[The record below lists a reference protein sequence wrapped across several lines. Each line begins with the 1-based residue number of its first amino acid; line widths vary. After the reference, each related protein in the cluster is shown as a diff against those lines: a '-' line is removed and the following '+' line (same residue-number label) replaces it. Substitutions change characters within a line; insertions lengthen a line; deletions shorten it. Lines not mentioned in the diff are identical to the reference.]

1 MIDILI
7 SAAALC
13 APMLIVTALCGA
25 VALCETIGERF
36 GKRRFQRWE
45 DDRRA

>member
-1 MIDILI
+1 MIDALI

-13 APMLIVTALCGA
+13 APMVIVAVLCGA
-25 VALCETIGERF
+25 VALCETVGERF

>member
-13 APMLIVTALCGA
+13 APMVIVAVLCGA
-25 VALCETIGERF
+25 VALCETIGERL
-36 GKRRFQRWE
+36 GKKRFNRWE